1 MVSHFTRVSIRNWK
15 EKKGREGGEGARN
28 TIKTFTMLWLK
39 SVVSVKQDVDLDV
52 DCIELVVV

>member
-1 MVSHFTRVSIRNWK
+1 MYPYAIGKKIK
-15 EKKGREGGEGARN
+15 EERGVGARN

-39 SVVSVKQDVDLDV
+39 SMVSVKQDVDLDV